1 MNISSFDYLSE
12 MAFLLKPKAFVISKK
27 MRDILQRDLSKE
39 LGYVVNIRDD
49 AELCG
54 TQLIPCNYI
63 EDEVLF
69 AFTPQDLQRLGVR
82 ALYPTDVPSQQPA
95 QTPTFGSNEQ
105 PAEDS
110 QGKCQEI

>member
-39 LGYVVNIRDD
+39 LGYGVNIRGD

-54 TQLIPCNYI
+54 TQLIPCDYI

-82 ALYPTDVPSQQPA
+82 VSYLIGVPWRPPA
-95 QTPTFGSNEQ
+95 QTQTSDSGEQ

-110 QGKCQEI
+110 QEKCQEI